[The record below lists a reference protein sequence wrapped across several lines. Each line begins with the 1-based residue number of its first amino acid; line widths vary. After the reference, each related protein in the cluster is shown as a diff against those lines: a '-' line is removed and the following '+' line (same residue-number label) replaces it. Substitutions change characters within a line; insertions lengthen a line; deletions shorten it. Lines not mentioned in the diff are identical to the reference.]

1 MTSDEPKGLMLYDT
15 LTRRKKPFVPI
26 EEGKVRLYVCGPTVY
41 GDPHIGNF
49 RTFSVGDFL
58 RRWLDYLGYDVSH
71 TMNFTDIQDT

>member
-1 MTSDEPKGLMLYDT
+1 MTIDESKGLMLYDT

-41 GDPHIGNF
+41 DDPHIGNF

-58 RRWLDYLGYDVSH
+58 RRWLD
-71 TMNFTDIQDT
+71 